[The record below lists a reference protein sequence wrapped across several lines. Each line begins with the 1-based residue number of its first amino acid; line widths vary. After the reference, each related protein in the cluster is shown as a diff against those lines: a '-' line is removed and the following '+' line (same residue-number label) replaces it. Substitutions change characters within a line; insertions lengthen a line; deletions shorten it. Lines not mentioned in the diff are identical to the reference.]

1 MVKLYFLVKR
11 NSLKQLIII
20 FNAILVIRRVDDV
33 FFI

>member
-20 FNAILVIRRVDDV
+20 FNVILVIRRVDDV